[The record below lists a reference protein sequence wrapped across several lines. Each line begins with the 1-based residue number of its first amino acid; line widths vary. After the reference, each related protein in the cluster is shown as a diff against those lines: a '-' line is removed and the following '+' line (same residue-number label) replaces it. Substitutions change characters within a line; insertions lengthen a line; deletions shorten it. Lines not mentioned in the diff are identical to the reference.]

1 MANGYTQ
8 TPQEI
13 GTEYGGRLY
22 NLQRQ
27 RLARMGQGQ
36 RRDLARFFA
45 GRGRGSSAAA
55 SAWEQQLG
63 RERSALAEQ
72 SLQSQLEG
80 EKLGF
85 AEAQR
90 REQIRQFG
98 EQLSQNEALAKLSS
112 QTQLQLADIQ
122 QQMARERMAF
132 EAAQAARKRKS
143 GFLGSLFGGVGKIA
157 AGFLPGG
164 GIASAL
170 GLFGSG
176 GGGGGYDY
184 SPYVNNPYY
193 GQSPGVGG
201 NY

>member
-13 GTEYGGRLY
+13 GQEAGERLY
-22 NLQRQ
+22 SLQRQ
-27 RLARMGQGQ
+27 RLARQGRGQ

-45 GRGRGSSAAA
+45 GRGAGSSAAA
-55 SAWEQQLG
+55 SAYEQQLG

-98 EQLSQNEALAKLSS
+98 QQLQQNEALARLRA
-112 QTQLQLADIQ
+112 QTQLQLGELQRRMQ
-122 QQMARERMAF
+122 QERLAF
-132 EAAQAARKRKS
+132 QAAQAKRQRKS
-143 GFLGSLFGGVGKIA
+143 GFLGGLFGGLGNIA
-157 AGFLPGG
+157 TGFLPGG

-170 GLFGSG
+170 GWFG
-176 GGGGGYDY
+176 GGG
-184 SPYVNNPYY
+184 VND
-193 GQSPGVGG
+193 G
-201 NY
+201 